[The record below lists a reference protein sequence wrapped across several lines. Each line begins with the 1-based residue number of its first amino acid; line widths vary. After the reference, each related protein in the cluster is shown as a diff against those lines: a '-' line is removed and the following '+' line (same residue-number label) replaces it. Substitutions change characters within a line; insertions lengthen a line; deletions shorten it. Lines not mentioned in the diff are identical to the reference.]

1 MIDVQHVRKTFATP
15 DGEVIALNDISLTIP
30 TGTMVALMGP
40 SGSGKTT
47 LLNIIGAMDT
57 PTSGSVTLDGKRVD
71 GMEAEERA
79 TFRRGIG
86 FVFQR
91 FALIATASAYEN
103 MEFALR
109 IAGVERPVWHKRIL
123 HALDVLDMSDHA
135 HHRPGE
141 LSGGQQ
147 QRIAVARA
155 ICIEPKIL
163 IVDEPTANLDS
174 QRGAAVLSLFRSYA
188 ANGTT
193 IVMSTHDPTS
203 EKYATDI
210 CRLRAGAIERY
221 SRTSPASIDATAQS

>member
-1 MIDVQHVRKTFATP
+1 MIDIQHVRKVFATP
-15 DGEVIALNDISLTIP
+15 DGDVVALADITLTIP
-30 TGTMVALMGP
+30 TGAMVALMGP

-47 LLNIIGAMDT
+47 LLNIIGAMDA
-57 PTSGSVTLDGKRVD
+57 PSSGQVTLDGISVERLD
-71 GMEAEERA
+71 AEERA
-79 TFRRGIG
+79 AFRRRIG

-109 IAGVERPVWHKRIL
+109 IAGVDRTDWQRRIL
-123 HALDVLDMSDHA
+123 HALDILDMNDHA

-174 QRGAAVLSLFRSYA
+174 QRGAAVLNLFRSYA
-188 ANGTT
+188 MNGTT

-210 CRLRAGAIERY
+210 CRLRAGAIEQHH
-221 SRTSPASIDATAQS
+221 TTTLPA

>member
-1 MIDVQHVRKTFATP
+1 MIDVQHVRKVFQTP
-15 DGEVIALNDISLTIP
+15 DGDVVALNDISLSIP
-30 TGTMVALMGP
+30 TGAMVALMGP

-47 LLNIIGAMDT
+47 LLNIIGAMDV
-57 PTSGSVTLDGKRVD
+57 PTSGIVTLDSVRVD
-71 GMEAEERA
+71 TMHADERA
-79 TFRRGIG
+79 LFRKRIG

-103 MEFALR
+103 MDFALR
-109 IAGVERPVWHKRIL
+109 IAGVDRAPWHKRIL
-123 HALDVLDMSDHA
+123 HALDILDMNDHA
-135 HHRPGE
+135 HHRPAE

-155 ICIEPKIL
+155 LCIQPSVL

-188 ANGTT
+188 TNGTT

-203 EKYATDI
+203 EKYATSI
-210 CRLRAGAIERY
+210 CRLRAGSIESY
-221 SRTSPASIDATAQS
+221 SAAPVTPQPA

>member
-1 MIDVQHVRKTFATP
+1 MIDIQHVRKVFATP
-15 DGEVIALNDISLTIP
+15 DGEVVALADISLTIP
-30 TGTMVALMGP
+30 AGAMVALMGP

-47 LLNIIGAMDT
+47 LLNIIGAMDV
-57 PTSGSVTLDGKRVD
+57 PTSGHVLLDGIPVERL
-71 GMEAEERA
+71 EAEERA
-79 TFRRGIG
+79 AFRRRIG

-109 IAGVERPVWHKRIL
+109 IAGVDRTDWHRRIL
-123 HALDVLDMSDHA
+123 HALDILDMNDHA

-174 QRGAAVLSLFRSYA
+174 QRGAAVLNLFRSYA
-188 ANGTT
+188 TNGTT

-210 CRLRAGAIERY
+210 CRLRAGAIEQY
-221 SRTSPASIDATAQS
+221 RTTSLPA

>member
-1 MIDVQHVRKTFATP
+1 MIDIQHVRKVFATP
-15 DGEVIALNDISLTIP
+15 DGDVVALADITLTIP
-30 TGTMVALMGP
+30 TGAMVALMGP

-47 LLNIIGAMDT
+47 LLNIIGAMDA
-57 PTSGSVTLDGKRVD
+57 PSSGQVTLDGISVERLD
-71 GMEAEERA
+71 AEERA
-79 TFRRGIG
+79 AFRRRIG

-109 IAGVERPVWHKRIL
+109 IAGVDRTDWQRRIL
-123 HALDVLDMSDHA
+123 HALDILDMNDHA

-174 QRGAAVLSLFRSYA
+174 QRGAAVLNLFRSYA
-188 ANGTT
+188 MNGTT

-210 CRLRAGAIERY
+210 CRLRAGAIEQY
-221 SRTSPASIDATAQS
+221 HTTTLPA

>member
-1 MIDVQHVRKTFATP
+1 MIEINNIRKVFATP
-15 DGEVIALNDISLTIP
+15 DGDVVALKNITLSIA
-30 TGTMVALMGP
+30 TGAMVALMGP

-57 PTSGSVTLDGKRVD
+57 PTSGTVTLDGMHVET
-71 GMEAEERA
+71 MQPEERA
-79 TFRRGIG
+79 TFRKRIG

-91 FALIATASAYEN
+91 FALIETASAYEN

-109 IAGVERPVWHKRIL
+109 ISGIDRDDWHRRIL
-123 HALDVLDMSDHA
+123 HALDIVDMSDHA

-174 QRGAAVLSLFRSYA
+174 QRGAAVLGLFRSYA

-210 CRLRAGAIERY
+210 CRLRAGDIELFG
-221 SRTSPASIDATAQS
+221 PASSTIEGNRI

>member
-1 MIDVQHVRKTFATP
+1 MGQYSSNHGLLEALVRARMIDVQHVRKVFQTP
-15 DGEVIALNDISLTIP
+15 DGEVVALNDIRLSIP
-30 TGTMVALMGP
+30 TGAMVALMGP
-40 SGSGKTT
+40 SGSGKT
-47 LLNIIGAMDT
+47 
-57 PTSGSVTLDGKRVD
+57 SGTVTLDAVRVD
-71 GMEAEERA
+71 TMHADERA
-79 TFRRGIG
+79 LFRKRIG

-109 IAGVERPVWHKRIL
+109 IAGVDRAQWHMRIL
-123 HALDVLDMSDHA
+123 HALDILDMNDHA
-135 HHRPGE
+135 HHRPAE

-155 ICIEPKIL
+155 ICIEPSIL

-174 QRGAAVLSLFRSYA
+174 QRGAAVLSLFRNYA

-203 EKYATDI
+203 EKYATSI
-210 CRLRAGAIERY
+210 CRLRAGAIEAY
-221 SRTSPASIDATAQS
+221 ATAPSVQR

>member
-1 MIDVQHVRKTFATP
+1 MIDIQHVRKVFATP
-15 DGEVIALNDISLTIP
+15 DGDVVALADITLTIP
-30 TGTMVALMGP
+30 TGAMVALMGP

-47 LLNIIGAMDT
+47 LLNIIGAMDA
-57 PTSGSVTLDGKRVD
+57 PSSGQVTLDGISVERLD
-71 GMEAEERA
+71 AEERA
-79 TFRRGIG
+79 AFRRRIG

-109 IAGVERPVWHKRIL
+109 IAGVDRTDWQRRIL
-123 HALDVLDMSDHA
+123 HALDILDMNDHA

-174 QRGAAVLSLFRSYA
+174 QRGAAVLNLFRSYA
-188 ANGTT
+188 MNGTT
-193 IVMSTHDPTS
+193 IVMSTHDPIS

-210 CRLRAGAIERY
+210 CRLRAGAIEQY
-221 SRTSPASIDATAQS
+221 HTTTLPA